1 MHPIYPPYRSRY
13 LPAMTR
19 DEIEQLPGKHA
30 AVVILPIG
38 AIEQHG
44 PHLPVGT
51 DAFLA
56 QAWLAAI
63 MDDLPARIPAYV
75 APAISFGKSNEHL
88 GFPGTISLSTAIL
101 RRTLLAAADQ
111 LLKWGFKTLA
121 VLNTHGGNSSVIV
134 STLREIQTTLGMNAG
149 MLRPPMTCSDSAQE
163 NTYGFHAGEVETSLM
178 LAIAPERVSMDKAV
192 NEYPAQIDAPGE
204 VRLGGTSATHTWVTS
219 DLSKSGVMGDAKA
232 ATPEK
237 GKKWLAEG
245 SRELIDQIIR
255 LSNEVAVRGK

>member
-1 MHPIYPPYRSRY
+1 
-13 LPAMTR
+13 MTR
-19 DEIEQLPGKHA
+19 DEIEMLPGKHA

-63 MDDLPARIPAYV
+63 MDGLPARIPAYI
-75 APAISFGKSNEHL
+75 APTIVYGKSNEHQ
-88 GFPGTISLSTAIL
+88 GFPGTVFLSSAIL
-101 RRTLLAAADQ
+101 RRMLLAAADQ
-111 LLKWGFKTLA
+111 LLDWGFRTLA

-134 STLREIQTTLGMNAG
+134 STLREIQTTLDMKAG
-149 MLRPPMTCSDSAQE
+149 MLRPPMACSDSAQE

-178 LAIAPERVSMDKAV
+178 LATAPEWVSMGRAV
-192 NEYPAQIDAPGE
+192 TEYPAHIGDPGE
-204 VRLGGTSATHTWVTS
+204 VRLGGTPATHTWITS

-237 GKKWLAEG
+237 GSKWLAEG
-245 SRELIDQIIR
+245 SRKLTEQIIR
-255 LSNEVAVRGK
+255 LSQEIDSPTQSDA

>member
-1 MHPIYPPYRSRY
+1 MHPVYPPYRSRY

-19 DEIEQLPGKHA
+19 DEIEMLPGKHA

-51 DAFLA
+51 DSVLA
-56 QAWLAAI
+56 QAWLDAI
-63 MDDLPARIPAYV
+63 MNDLPARIPAYV
-75 APAISFGKSNEHL
+75 APTMAYGKSNEHQ
-88 GFPGTISLSTAIL
+88 GFPGTLSLSTATL

-111 LLKWGFKTLA
+111 LLNWGFRTMA

-134 STLREIQTTLGMNAG
+134 STLREIQTMHGMNAG
-149 MLRPPMTCSDSAQE
+149 MLRPPMTCSESARE

-178 LAIAPERVSMDKAV
+178 LAIAPERVEMGKAV
-192 NEYPAQIDAPGE
+192 TEYPARIGDPGE
-204 VRLGGTSATHTWVTS
+204 VRLAGAPATHSWMTS

-237 GKKWLAEG
+237 GRKWLKEG
-245 SRELIDQIIR
+245 SRELAEQIIR
-255 LSNEVAVRGK
+255 LSNEVARRGN

>member
-1 MHPIYPPYRSRY
+1 MHPVYPPYRSRY

-19 DEIEQLPGKHA
+19 DEIEMLPGKHA

-51 DAFLA
+51 DSVLA

-63 MDDLPARIPAYV
+63 MDDLPARIAAYV
-75 APAISFGKSNEHL
+75 APAISFGKSNEHQ
-88 GFPGTISLSTAIL
+88 GFPGTITLSTAIL

-134 STLREIQTTLGMNAG
+134 STLREIQTTLDMNAG
-149 MLRPPMTCSDSAQE
+149 MLRPPMTCSDSTQE

-178 LAIAPERVSMDKAV
+178 LAIAPERVSMEKAV
-192 NEYPAQIDAPGE
+192 TEYPARIDVPGE
-204 VRLGGTSATHTWVTS
+204 VRLGGTSATHTWITS

-232 ATPEK
+232 ATAEK
-237 GKKWLAEG
+237 GRKWLAEG
-245 SRELIDQIIR
+245 SRELTEQIIR
-255 LSNEVAVRGK
+255 LSNEVALRGK